1 MFLKFISIGSFF
13 LSLPQSTCRN
23 APNPEQMATNILLFL
38 SLLGGIALCLYGM
51 KVMSQGLM
59 QITGSGLRAM
69 LRGLSQHSLHGLG
82 LGWLITLLIQSSSA
96 MTVMTVGLVN
106 AGMLSLYQSF
116 AIIMGAN
123 VGTTITAWYI
133 AVFGYHFHL
142 GWVAV
147 PMVLL
152 AFPFSYCRRL
162 KLKTWGDI
170 ILGMGLMLY
179 GFCFFID
186 QMPSATQYPQIVQ
199 LLSTLTALSFG
210 SVLLFVVLGVL
221 LTMLLQSSAATIM
234 LAMVLCSSGWLPLV
248 MAMALVVGDN
258 VGTTLN
264 ALLASRKT
272 NVSARRASWS
282 HLGFNLVGMVWAL
295 VFIYP
300 IATFLQGSIGV
311 TAESCAYS
319 IALFHTLFNLI
330 TALLLLPLAHVFC
343 KMLCGMLPENKADDE
358 EFHLS
363 FIQSGLLATAEF
375 SVEEARKE
383 SVLFGERCQRMLMLT
398 QQFINMP
405 QRGDG
410 FSHAFSRIEKYEKIT
425 DRLELEIVRYLNS
438 MDKSNISERV
448 AARIRSLYKVVDE
461 LESIGDSCYNLARAV
476 LRRRDAGVSF
486 LKMQQNGIDRM
497 LAESVYFME
506 MMVQIMHKN
515 ELSAS
520 DLIRVYNQEDSVNSL
535 RNQLRDQNISNV
547 QNGYYTYQSGVLYM
561 DIVSGC
567 EKLCDYMVNVLE
579 ALAEQYNIPA
589 REDDDVAA
597 EMD

>member
-1 MFLKFISIGSFF
+1 M
-13 LSLPQSTCRN
+13 T
-23 APNPEQMATNILLFL
+23 ANILLFL

-59 QITGSGLRAM
+59 QVTGSVLRAM
-69 LRGLSQHSLHGLG
+69 LRGLSQHSISGFGLG
-82 LGWLITLLIQSSSA
+82 ALITTLIQSSSA
-96 MTVMTVGLVN
+96 MTVMAVGLVN
-106 AGMLSLYQSF
+106 AGILSLYQSI
-116 AIIMGAN
+116 AIVMGAN

-133 AVFGYHFHL
+133 ALFGYHL
-142 GWVAV
+142 QLQWLAIPIV
-147 PMVLL
+147 VLAL
-152 AFPFSYCRRL
+152 PLSLCRRTTL
-162 KLKTWGDI
+162 KLWGE
-170 ILGMGLMLY
+170 ILMGMALMLF
-179 GFCFFID
+179 GFCYFID
-186 QMPSATQYPQIVQ
+186 MMPEASAYPAVADM
-199 LLSTLTALSFG
+199 LVTLSNWAFG
-210 SVLLFVVLGVL
+210 SVLLFAVVGVL

-234 LAMVLCSSGWLPLV
+234 IAMVLCASGWLPLV

-264 ALLASRKT
+264 AIVAGRKT

-295 VFIYP
+295 AFIYP
-300 IATFLQGSIGV
+300 ISHLLEAWLISAPEGLAF
-311 TAESCAYS
+311 A
-319 IALFHTLFNLI
+319 IAIFHTLFNLF
-330 TALLLLPLAHVFC
+330 TALLLLPLTHLCC
-343 KMLCGMLPENKADDE
+343 KLLCRLFPENQEDEE

-383 SVLFGERCQRMLMLT
+383 SVLFGQRCQRMLALT

-405 QRGDG
+405 QQGEG

-448 AARIRSLYKVVDE
+448 AARIRSLFKVVDE
-461 LESIGDSCYNLARAV
+461 LESIGDSCYNLARTV
-476 LRRRDAGVSF
+476 SRRRDVGVSF

-497 LAESVYFME
+497 LSESGYFME
-506 MMVQIMHKN
+506 MMVQLMHKN

-520 DLIRVYNQEDSVNSL
+520 DLTRVYNQEDAVNSL

-561 DIVSGC
+561 DIVNGC
-567 EKLCDYMVNVLE
+567 EKLCDYIVNVLE
-579 ALAEQYNIPA
+579 ALAEQNNIPA
-589 REDDDVAA
+589 REDDDLPA
-597 EMD
+597 END